1 MPRPSNTQ
9 ARRDQIV
16 DGLLSAMS
24 RAGYERASI
33 ADIARAAGL
42 SSAGL
47 VHYHFASKQEILVVL
62 VERLAATV
70 EARYRARVE
79 RAGCDPQRRLH
90 AFIDAHLALGAD
102 ADPRA
107 VAAWVAV
114 GAEAVRQPEVRA
126 LYAAAIARS
135 IDELRALVAVCLRAR
150 GRRTHNARRLAAAL
164 QSAIEGA
171 YQLAVAAP
179 DALPRGFAAP
189 AVRKMADSL
198 ISAEPRAEPRARSTA
213 RAGVR
218 LRGRS

>member
-16 DGLLSAMS
+16 DGLLSVMS
-24 RAGYERASI
+24 LAGYERASI
-33 ADIARAAGL
+33 AAIARAAGL

-62 VERLAATV
+62 VERLVVTV

-79 RAGCDPQRRLH
+79 RAGCDPQKRLH
-90 AFIDAHLALGAD
+90 AFIDAHLALGDD

-114 GAEAVRQPEVRA
+114 GAEAVRQPEVRT

-135 IDELRALVAVCLRAR
+135 IDELRALLAACLRAR

-164 QSAIEGA
+164 RSAMEGA

-189 AVRKMADSL
+189 AVRKMADGL
-198 ISAEPRAEPRARSTA
+198 IAAEPAAGPAARRASGPGDRP
-213 RAGVR
+213 
-218 LRGRS
+218 

>member
-16 DGLLSAMS
+16 DGLLSVMS
-24 RAGYERASI
+24 LAGYERASI
-33 ADIARAAGL
+33 AAIARAAGL

-62 VERLAATV
+62 VERLVATV

-79 RAGCDPQRRLH
+79 RAGCDPHRRLH
-90 AFIDAHLALGAD
+90 AFIDAHLALGDD

-114 GAEAVRQPEVRA
+114 GAEAVRQPEVRT

-135 IDELRALVAVCLRAR
+135 IDELRALLAACLRAR

-164 QSAIEGA
+164 RSAMEGA

-189 AVRKMADSL
+189 AVRKMADGL
-198 ISAEPRAEPRARSTA
+198 IAAEPAAGPAARRASGPGDRP
-213 RAGVR
+213 
-218 LRGRS
+218 